1 MQPDLGTVDLLTH
14 GIVGAAL
21 AQSVAPRGEARA
33 AAGIGFLAGTLADAD
48 ALIGGASDPL
58 LVLEFHRHFT
68 HALAFVPVGALIA
81 AAMLWP
87 LARRHLAFPRI
98 YLYALLG
105 YALAGLLDAC
115 TSYGTHLLWP
125 FSDART
131 AWSIVAVVD
140 PALTL
145 AVAGPLAIGF
155 FRRRPAAAR
164 LGIVLAVCYLAIGVV
179 QRERAE
185 FTAGALALERG
196 HEPRQLLV
204 KPTLANLLL
213 WRSTYI
219 ADGRIYADGIR
230 VGPFSGVRVYR
241 GDSAALVVPERD
253 LSWAPPGSPAGAQ
266 AERFARL
273 SDGYLAWHPQ
283 RPRMLG
289 DARYAMLPTSVAPL
303 WGVEFEA
310 ERASA
315 RVDLVTDRTLT
326 PEARH
331 RFIEMLFGD

>member
-1 MQPDLGTVDLLTH
+1 MDLLTH

-21 AQSVAPRGEARA
+21 AQSAAPRTEARA
-33 AAGIGFLAGTLADAD
+33 AAGIGFVAGILADAD
-48 ALIGGASDPL
+48 ALIGSASDPL
-58 LVLEFHRHFT
+58 LVLEYHRHFT

-81 AAMLWP
+81 AAVLWP
-87 LARRHLAFPRI
+87 LARRHLAFPRV

-105 YALAGLLDAC
+105 YALAGLVDAC

-125 FSDART
+125 FSDARA

-140 PALTL
+140 PTLTL
-145 AVAGPLAIGF
+145 AVAGPLAIAF
-155 FRRRPAAAR
+155 FRRRPPIAR
-164 LGIVLAVCYLAIGVV
+164 FGIALALCYLAIGVV
-179 QRERAE
+179 QRERAQSAAE
-185 FTAGALALERG
+185 ALALERG

-219 ADGRIYADGIR
+219 ADGRIYADGFRI
-230 VGPFSGVRVYR
+230 GLFSGLRVYR
-241 GDSAALVVPERD
+241 GESAALVVPERD
-253 LSWAPPGSPAGAQ
+253 LPWAPPGSPARVQ
-266 AERFARL
+266 VERFARL

-283 RPRMLG
+283 RPRLLG

-303 WGVEFEA
+303 WGIEFEA
-310 ERASA
+310 QRAEA

-326 PEARH
+326 PEARR
-331 RFIEMLFGD
+331 RFIEMLSGS

>member
-1 MQPDLGTVDLLTH
+1 VDVITH
-14 GIVGAAL
+14 GIIGAAL
-21 AQSVAPRGEARA
+21 AQSAAPRGDARV
-33 AAGIGFLAGTLADAD
+33 AAGVGFLAGVLADAD
-48 ALIGGASDPL
+48 VLIRSSGDPL
-58 LVLEFHRHFT
+58 LVLDYHRHFT
-68 HALAFVPVGALIA
+68 HSLLFVPAGALIA
-81 AAMLWP
+81 TALLWP
-87 LARRHLAFPRI
+87 FLRRRLSFARI
-98 YLYALLG
+98 YLYAFLG

-155 FRRRPAAAR
+155 FRRRPAVAR
-164 LGIVLAVCYLAIGVV
+164 LGIVLALCYLVVGVV
-179 QRERAE
+179 QRERVESAAE
-185 FTAGALALERG
+185 ALALERG

-230 VGPFSGVRVYR
+230 MGLLSGLRVYR
-241 GDSAALVVPERD
+241 GDSAVLVVPERD
-253 LSWAPPGSPAGAQ
+253 LPWAPPGSPARVQ
-266 AERFARL
+266 AERFAQV
-273 SDGYLAWHPQ
+273 SDGYLAWHPH

-303 WGVEFEA
+303 WGIEFEA
-310 ERASA
+310 ERAES
-315 RVDLVTDRTLT
+315 RVALVTDRTLT
-326 PEARH
+326 PEARR
-331 RFIEMLFGD
+331 RFFEMLW